1 MEHKWEYMGNLYPL
15 DICDPERFAVL
26 IDALVEL
33 SGSISE
39 VKYGNDFH
47 LLAEMMK
54 KNCEVI
60 EIFFDKVFGE
70 EDRVRICGGTRNII
84 NCSNALASFLGY
96 LSDEMAAMNRSGE
109 EIKAQLFER
118 LSAI

>member
-1 MEHKWEYMGNLYPL
+1 MEHKWEYMGKLYPL

-26 IDALVEL
+26 SDALVEL

-39 VKYGNDFH
+39 VKYEKDLH
-47 LLAEMMK
+47 VLAEMMK

-60 EIFFDKVFGE
+60 EIFFDKVFSE
-70 EDRVRICGGTRNII
+70 EDRVRICGEARNII

-96 LSDEMAAMNRSGE
+96 LNDEMAAMNRSGE